1 MPCAT
6 PSGYLVSLVP
16 LLSLAT
22 DLCHDT
28 DTNTNP
34 NTMLVRF
41 IHSIYLFHLDI
52 NNTIHF
58 LARTTL
64 G

>member
-1 MPCAT
+1 M
-6 PSGYLVSLVP
+6 
-16 LLSLAT
+16 LA
-22 DLCHDT
+22 
-28 DTNTNP
+28 
-34 NTMLVRF
+34 RF